1 MNTTLPG
8 AATAAPAATRRRV
21 ILAAFVIALGGLLF
35 GYDTGVIS
43 GALPAMTE
51 YFHLTSLSSGVVVS
65 SLVVG
70 AAIGAF
76 TSGRLS
82 DRFGRRP
89 VLLSASIIFVVGS
102 LLAAF
107 ATSVA
112 LMVISRVI
120 LGLAVGVASSLVP
133 VFITELA
140 PAQVRGR
147 LVSINQ
153 LMIVTGIMLAYL
165 ANFALHGVPHDWRW
179 MVGIAIVPSV
189 VFGLGI
195 LSLAESPRWLAVNG
209 QVERARAVLS
219 TYRSADDVEPE
230 LADILATQEADVDGK
245 GWSRLA
251 DPSMRRVLIAGIGL
265 QILGQ
270 LTGVN
275 AVVYYAPSIF
285 ESAGLGA
292 SSALLATVGV
302 GVVNLIATFVGMA
315 LVDKIGR
322 TRLLAIGSAIQ
333 AMCLAGFAILLVVGV
348 TSGVASAIG
357 VSFIFAYI
365 AAVATGLNVVV
376 FIIPSELYPLRIRA
390 TAMSLTLAV
399 NWTMSFLVSLTF
411 LSLFDA
417 FGGVGTFGLYA
428 VATACLCLFALK
440 VIPETRGKTLEDIE
454 RDYVTGTR

>member
-1 MNTTLPG
+1 MITTP
-8 AATAAPAATRRRV
+8 ATSRRV
-21 ILAAFVIALGGLLF
+21 ILAAVVIALGGLLF

-43 GALPAMTE
+43 GALPAMTD

-70 AAIGAF
+70 AAIGALM
-76 TSGRLS
+76 SGRLS

-89 VLLSASIIFVVGS
+89 ILLAASGVFIAGS

-112 LMVISRVI
+112 LMVIARVV
-120 LGLAVGVASSLVP
+120 LGLAVGIASSLVP

-140 PAQVRGR
+140 PAHLRGR

-153 LMIVTGIMLAYL
+153 LMIVAGIMLAYL
-165 ANFALHGVPHDWRW
+165 ANYTLHGVPHDWRW
-179 MVGIAIVPSV
+179 MVGIAIVPSI

-195 LSLAESPRWLAVNG
+195 LSLPESPRWLAVNEHADRAREVLSRYRSDEE
-209 QVERARAVLS
+209 VER
-219 TYRSADDVEPE
+219 E
-230 LADILATQEADVDGK
+230 LADIRSTERTENESA
-245 GWSRLA
+245 GWSLLA
-251 DPSMRRVLIAGIGL
+251 GRSMRRVLVAGIGL

-285 ESAGLGA
+285 ESAGLGE

-302 GVVNLIATFVGMA
+302 GVINLIATVVGMA
-315 LVDKIGR
+315 LVDRIGR
-322 TRLLAIGSAIQ
+322 TRLLAAGAAVQAIS
-333 AMCLAGFAILLVVGV
+333 LAGFAILLAVGV
-348 TSGVASAIG
+348 STGAASALGVAL
-357 VSFIFAYI
+357 IFVYI
-365 AAVATGLNVVV
+365 ASVATGLNVVV

-399 NWTMSFLVSLTF
+399 NWTLSFVVSLTF

-417 FGGVGTFGLYA
+417 FGGAGTFGLYA
-428 VATACLCLFALK
+428 VATAALCVFALK

-454 RDYVTGTR
+454 REHVTETR